1 MTGGYYYYIGYDY
14 DSGSKDQKDHYYNPT
29 TSSSSYDDPY
39 LTSTEIYCPGYD
51 SAWSFASPLPWGG
64 AYVGSVSLYN
74 NIYVIGKESLAARVN
89 NNDYNKY
96 LFRRRRR

>member
-29 TSSSSYDDPY
+29 TSSSYDDPY